1 MTTQAQQ
8 QTIPDAGQIQAGHN
22 GQFTHNNRS
31 AYAPNHQQGNRPD
44 LASLFSG
51 MNIQNQGPGGKY
63 NSLKGGLPV
72 AMPPPLELAGPRS
85 YNNQLVLLP
94 NGGVFP
100 GVPPVSPVSPY
111 PQSAIP
117 GHDQVG
123 QLPYMPSAMYPGLAP
138 GCIPAPMQGY
148 SFPYHMMNCDMQDPT
163 GHKRNHW
170 MANDDQKAAGH
181 SMSDGGTQSDYYGAM
196 PSLDGSGLSNYT
208 MNNSLPQGGQANLQL
223 QMMKTPTGYILQDLE
238 SLVQQE
244 PAIPRAVPAMWT
256 NPTDLTL
263 AKCLENREG
272 ITNVYI
278 RGFLPETTDEMLHAY
293 AGRFGKIDRCK
304 AIVDL
309 DTGLCKGFVLFSPE
323 ICSDLLTVSK
333 ASDLFSTIISSRV
346 RIVFEGFSTLATKPA
361 LPRYV

>member
-1 MTTQAQQ
+1 
-8 QTIPDAGQIQAGHN
+8 
-22 GQFTHNNRS
+22 
-31 AYAPNHQQGNRPD
+31 
-44 LASLFSG
+44 
-51 MNIQNQGPGGKY
+51 
-63 NSLKGGLPV
+63 
-72 AMPPPLELAGPRS
+72 
-85 YNNQLVLLP
+85 
-94 NGGVFP
+94 
-100 GVPPVSPVSPY
+100 
-111 PQSAIP
+111 
-117 GHDQVG
+117 
-123 QLPYMPSAMYPGLAP
+123 
-138 GCIPAPMQGY
+138 
-148 SFPYHMMNCDMQDPT
+148 MMNCDMQDPT

-323 ICSDLLTVSK
+323 ICSDLLSVSK

>member
-1 MTTQAQQ
+1 
-8 QTIPDAGQIQAGHN
+8 
-22 GQFTHNNRS
+22 
-31 AYAPNHQQGNRPD
+31 
-44 LASLFSG
+44 
-51 MNIQNQGPGGKY
+51 
-63 NSLKGGLPV
+63 
-72 AMPPPLELAGPRS
+72 
-85 YNNQLVLLP
+85 
-94 NGGVFP
+94 
-100 GVPPVSPVSPY
+100 
-111 PQSAIP
+111 
-117 GHDQVG
+117 
-123 QLPYMPSAMYPGLAP
+123 
-138 GCIPAPMQGY
+138 
-148 SFPYHMMNCDMQDPT
+148 
-163 GHKRNHW
+163 

-196 PSLDGSGLSNYT
+196 TNLDSSGFSNYT
-208 MNNSLPQGGQANLQL
+208 MNNIPQGGQANLQF

-323 ICSDLLTVSK
+323 ICRDLLTVSQ
-333 ASDLFSTIISSRV
+333 ALGLSSTIISSLV
-346 RIVFEGFSTLATKPA
+346 RIAFEDFSTLAIKPA